1 MALLASFVTSIA
13 TGIIT
18 ATLLEQAPPA
28 VTQTINRVVER
39 TIEQVVQVPEK
50 NQTASTVITKETIV
64 VKEDDQI
71 VKAVEKNEPALVKF
85 ISQSSVGESEPWVI
99 AMGVVVDK
107 NGLVVVYKPLLNQDA
122 AYAIELYDGSTY
134 PVRLVYDDG
143 VRGLLVYE
151 IVSEEPISLQFVP
164 LGDSDGVK
172 LGQSVILLGG
182 KEGSVVVE
190 GMVSSLSE
198 SRSGGISTT
207 TPTKS
212 ISEIFVNFSGKSNFP
227 GLVINLTG
235 QTIGFKAEGYE
246 GSKILPSNSISGT
259 FSAYTNSL
267 KGE

>member
-50 NQTASTVITKETIV
+50 NQTAATVVTKETIV

-71 VKAVEKNEPALVKF
+71 IKAVEKNEPALVKF
-85 ISQSSVGESEPWVI
+85 ISQSSVGGSEPWVI
-99 AMGVVVDK
+99 AMGVIVDRS
-107 NGLVVVYKPLLNQDA
+107 GLIVVYKPLLNQDA
-122 AYAIELYDGSTY
+122 AYAVKLYDDNVY

-151 IVSEEPISLQFVP
+151 IISEEPLSLQSVP
-164 LGDSDGVK
+164 LGDSDGIK

-198 SRSGGISTT
+198 SKSDATATT
-207 TPTKS
+207 TAKS
-212 ISEIFVNFSGKSNFP
+212 ISEIFVNFSGKSNYP
-227 GLVINLTG
+227 GLIINLTG
-235 QTIGFKAEGYE
+235 QVIGFKAESYE
-246 GSKILPSNSISGT
+246 GSKILPSNSINRT
-259 FSAYTNSL
+259 FLAYTNSL
-267 KGE
+267 KEE